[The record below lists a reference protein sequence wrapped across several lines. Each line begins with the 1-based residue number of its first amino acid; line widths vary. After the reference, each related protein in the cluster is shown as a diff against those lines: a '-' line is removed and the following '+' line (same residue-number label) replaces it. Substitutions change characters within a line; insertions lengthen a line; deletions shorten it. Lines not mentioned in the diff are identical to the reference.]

1 MDTYKIACR
10 ECARAG
16 ESCCFDPRILP
27 TMDEVDQLTA
37 AGHKDFL
44 TAYVYKGEG
53 SWADKWDQAMVVE
66 VDEKNYELC
75 VRRGSEGSCVFL
87 VSGKGCTLGDK
98 RLRLCKVFPRWVSR
112 GIMLIDSEFPSC
124 RLKKMSMSRILQEI
138 NETPQ
143 SIIEYCEKII
153 EDGLQYKKE
162 RTILVKQLVD
172 AGQIT
177 H

>member
-1 MDTYKIACR
+1 MNTCR

-16 ESCCFDPRILP
+16 ETCCYDPRITP
-27 TMDEVDQLTA
+27 TMEEVKWLSA
-37 AGHKDFL
+37 AGFKDFL

-53 SWADKWDQAMVVE
+53 SWSDKWDQAMVVE
-66 VDEKNYELC
+66 VDGTNYELC
-75 VRRGSEGSCVFL
+75 IRRKPEGPCMFL
-87 VSGKGCTLGDK
+87 IPGKGCTLGD
-98 RLRLCKVFPRWVSR
+98 RRPCICKVFPMWVSR

-124 RLKKMSMSRILQEI
+124 RLKKLSMSRILQEI

-162 RTILVKQLVD
+162 RTTLVKQLVD